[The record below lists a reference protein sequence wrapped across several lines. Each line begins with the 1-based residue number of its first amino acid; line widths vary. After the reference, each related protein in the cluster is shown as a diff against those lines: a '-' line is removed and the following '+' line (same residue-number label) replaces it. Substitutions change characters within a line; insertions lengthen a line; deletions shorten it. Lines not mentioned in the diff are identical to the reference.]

1 MTIERAVRGTS
12 KILIGANEP
21 CMWDMLDAI
30 QALDPTAGGGLG
42 DVVFGRR
49 RVSRDEPL
57 APTFRS
63 GYEEIHQVEPGFCAH
78 ITDAYISEDW
88 RLTITSR
95 QAHLRLRIAFA
106 GEAVYQGKQ
115 DRLADAGSL
124 CSFLIR
130 PAGDALTASFSG
142 GKRYRYCSLS
152 ISQDYLLHTL
162 GLDAAELPP
171 MLPLH
176 WGRHETVMGH
186 FAVSK
191 AALNLARRFFDLKS
205 SGGWRDLEVQA
216 IAFELLR
223 VLFADWRDAQPR
235 ITTSMRF
242 TRPEQEKLLRVRELI
257 ESDPAANH
265 TIPALCARFGLNRNK
280 LHYGFKRMFGVSV
293 HHFQT
298 ELRMQTAMKLL
309 STTQLPIGEIAEL
322 IGFSEPTNF
331 TAAFKAFFAVPP
343 RQVRDERDSEEVV
356 PGSRGSRKGVGAGP

>member
-21 CMWDMLDAI
+21 RMWDMLDAI
-30 QALDPTAGGGLG
+30 CGLDPIASGGIA

-49 RVSRDEPL
+49 RVSRDESL
-57 APTFRS
+57 APAFRS
-63 GYEEIHQVEPGFCAH
+63 GYEEIHQIEPGFCAH
-78 ITDAYISEDW
+78 ITDVYISEDW
-88 RLTITSR
+88 RLTITGR
-95 QAHLRLRIAFA
+95 EANLRLRIAFT
-106 GEAVYQGKQ
+106 GEAIYQGKQ
-115 DRLADAGSL
+115 NQLCDAGSL

-130 PAGDALTASFSG
+130 PAGDALTANFRG
-142 GKRYRYCSLS
+142 GTRYRNCSLS
-152 ISQDYLLHTL
+152 ISRDYLLHKL

-176 WGRHETVMGH
+176 WDRHETVMGH
-186 FAVSK
+186 FAASK
-191 AALNLARRFFDLKS
+191 TALSLARRFFDIKS

-235 ITTSMRF
+235 ITASMRF
-242 TRPEQEKLLRVRELI
+242 TRSEQEKILRVRELI
-257 ESDPAANH
+257 ESDPAASH
-265 TIPALCARFGLNRNK
+265 TVPALCARFGLNRNK

-298 ELRMQTAMKLL
+298 ELRMQQAMELL
-309 STTQLPIGEIAEL
+309 HTTQLPISEIAEL
-322 IGFSEPTNF
+322 TGFSEPTNF

-343 RQVRDERDSEEVV
+343 RQVRDERDSGAAVL
-356 PGSRGSRKGVGAGP
+356 GSSGSRKGVGVGS

>member
-1 MTIERAVRGTS
+1 MAIKRAVRGTT

-21 CMWDMLDAI
+21 RMWEMLDAI
-30 QALDPTAGGGLG
+30 RDIDPTAGGGIG

-49 RVSRDEPL
+49 RIGRDEPL
-57 APTFRS
+57 APTFKS
-63 GYEEIHQVEPGFCAH
+63 GYEEIHEIEPGFCAH
-78 ITDAYISEDW
+78 ITDAYIDEDW
-88 RLTITSR
+88 RLTISSR
-95 QAHLRLRIAFA
+95 EAHLRIRIAFA

-115 DRLADAGSL
+115 NQLSDAGSL

-130 PAGDALTASFSG
+130 PPGDALTANFSG
-142 GKRYRYCSLS
+142 GTRYRFCSLS
-152 ISQDYLLHTL
+152 LSQDYLLRTL
-162 GLDAAELPP
+162 GLGAEELPP

-186 FAVSK
+186 FAASK
-191 AALNLARRFFDLKS
+191 ASLTLARRFFDLKS
-205 SGGWRDLEVQA
+205 NGGWRDLEVKS

-242 TRPEQEKLLRVRELI
+242 TRPEQEKLQQVRELI
-257 ESDPAANH
+257 ESDPAASL

-298 ELRMQTAMKLL
+298 ELRMQKAMELL
-309 STTQLPIGEIAEL
+309 HTTQLPISEIAEL
-322 IGFSEPTNF
+322 TGFSEPTNF

-343 RQVRDERDSEEVV
+343 RQVRDERD
-356 PGSRGSRKGVGAGP
+356 RLK